1 MVQSWEHWTKQPE
14 MNTAGG
20 LGNNKCRNQSERRC
34 LVLVKGA
41 ADNTLDKLVLFA
53 VVIITTSANTSSLL
67 PCLPLGA
74 VGV

>member
-1 MVQSWEHWTKQPE
+1 M
-14 MNTAGG
+14 
-20 LGNNKCRNQSERRC
+20 
-34 LVLVKGA
+34 LVKGA